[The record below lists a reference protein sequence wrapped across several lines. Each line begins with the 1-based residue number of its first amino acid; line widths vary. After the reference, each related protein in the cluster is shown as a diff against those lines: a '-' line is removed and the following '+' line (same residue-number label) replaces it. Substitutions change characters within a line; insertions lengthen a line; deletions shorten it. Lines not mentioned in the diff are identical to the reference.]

1 MSQHNISRMPYEDL
15 KINITPTQHSPM
27 MQVQKIP
34 EDKSTLNSSAGIEEN
49 QASVFIM
56 AGAAAGIMEHCIM
69 YPVDSVKVIYLLIAS
84 QQMQITFF
92 MLLKQI
98 LSPPPHRNKQYQSGR
113 NINQKLNKRYAPVL
127 HFN

>member
-1 MSQHNISRMPYEDL
+1 
-15 KINITPTQHSPM
+15 M

-69 YPVDSVKVIYLLIAS
+69 YPVDSVKVIYLLIVS

-98 LSPPPHRNKQYQSGR
+98 LWGPLSVTS
-113 NINQKLNKRYAPVL
+113 NINLGGI
-127 HFN
+127 

>member
-1 MSQHNISRMPYEDL
+1 
-15 KINITPTQHSPM
+15 M

-98 LSPPPHRNKQYQSGR
+98 LSPPLIVTS
-113 NINQKLNKRYAPVL
+113 NINLGGI
-127 HFN
+127 

>member
-1 MSQHNISRMPYEDL
+1 
-15 KINITPTQHSPM
+15 M

-69 YPVDSVKVIYLLIAS
+69 YPVDSVKVIYLLIVS

-98 LSPPPHRNKQYQSGR
+98 LSPPLIVTS
-113 NINQKLNKRYAPVL
+113 NINLGGI
-127 HFN
+127 

>member
-1 MSQHNISRMPYEDL
+1 
-15 KINITPTQHSPM
+15 M

-69 YPVDSVKVIYLLIAS
+69 YPVDSVKVIYLLIVS

-98 LSPPPHRNKQYQSGR
+98 LSPPLFVTS
-113 NINQKLNKRYAPVL
+113 NINLGGI
-127 HFN
+127 

>member
-69 YPVDSVKVIYLLIAS
+69 YPVDSVKVPVIYLLIVS

-92 MLLKQI
+92 MLWSPI
-98 LSPPPHRNKQYQSGR
+98 IFLSFTPLSLAMAKIKARKKAGSWSN
-113 NINQKLNKRYAPVL
+113 
-127 HFN
+127 

>member
-69 YPVDSVKVIYLLIAS
+69 YPVDSVKVIYLFNCHSTNADN
-84 QQMQITFF
+84 FF
-92 MLLKQI
+92 HAFKTDFAPLFVT
-98 LSPPPHRNKQYQSGR
+98 S
-113 NINQKLNKRYAPVL
+113 NINLGGI
-127 HFN
+127 

>member
-1 MSQHNISRMPYEDL
+1 
-15 KINITPTQHSPM
+15 M

-69 YPVDSVKVIYLLIAS
+69 YPVDSVKVIYLLIVS

-98 LSPPPHRNKQYQSGR
+98 LSPPLFATS
-113 NINQKLNKRYAPVL
+113 NINLGGI
-127 HFN
+127 

>member
-1 MSQHNISRMPYEDL
+1 
-15 KINITPTQHSPM
+15 M

-98 LSPPPHRNKQYQSGR
+98 LSPPPLIVTS
-113 NINQKLNKRYAPVL
+113 NINLGGI
-127 HFN
+127 

>member
-1 MSQHNISRMPYEDL
+1 
-15 KINITPTQHSPM
+15 M

-98 LSPPPHRNKQYQSGR
+98 LSPPPHRNKQYLFC
-113 NINQKLNKRYAPVL
+113 ILIKVL
-127 HFN
+127 CFTSCFF